1 MANFDDQIMGMTGL
15 TISGSSTLP
24 SQTELSTF
32 LNDGVIDVTN
42 RTLAIRPQDA
52 QKFQRVSA
60 EITANDNSSSDING
74 AQIISVVREA
84 NVNNE
89 WEQCRKINPGD
100 QFKVTD
106 KDSLSYASIYNPV
119 YAIMENGL
127 VNVYPAPGSNPNA
140 FKIYYV
146 NNAPEEGDG
155 TALIHSS
162 STIKYFPSE
171 KIYLVVIYAAIK
183 SLECKM
189 ADYTIEE
196 EDIELVQAITQNLT
210 SLKQQY
216 ETAFAGMVPKQRGSK

>member
-24 SQTELSTF
+24 SQAELSTF
-32 LNDGVIDVTN
+32 LNDGVFDVTN

-52 QKFQRVSA
+52 YKFQRASS
-60 EITANDNSSSDING
+60 EITSNDSASSDING
-74 AQIISVVREA
+74 AKIISVVRES
-84 NVNNE
+84 NVNNQ
-89 WEQCRKINPGD
+89 WEQCRKISTAD
-100 QFKVTD
+100 QYVVTD
-106 KDSLSYASIYNPV
+106 KSSLSYASIFNPA
-119 YAIMENGL
+119 YAIMDNGL
-127 VNVYPAPGSNPNA
+127 INVYPVPGANPNA
-140 FKIYYV
+140 FKVYYV

-155 TALIHSS
+155 TDLIHSS

-216 ETAFAGMVPKQRGSK
+216 ESAFVTMTAKQGGGR